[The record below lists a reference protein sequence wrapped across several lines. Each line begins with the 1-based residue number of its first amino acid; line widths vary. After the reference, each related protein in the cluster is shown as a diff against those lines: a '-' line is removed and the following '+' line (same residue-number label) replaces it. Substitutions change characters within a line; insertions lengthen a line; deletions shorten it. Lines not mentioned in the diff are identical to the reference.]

1 MLANCPRFVRPL
13 VALYTLCLL
22 PLAAMCQQPAAPKTD
37 LFSDASNHWYHI
49 ADNKNIIQPAPDQP
63 RYKADEYAAIADN
76 ILLYQ
81 KNNGGWPKNYDMQA
95 ILTPQ
100 QKEALLATKA
110 ETHTTFDNRTT
121 YSHVAYLSQV
131 YTLTHDD
138 KYKQAALKGFDYIL
152 EAQYDN
158 GGWPQYYPLEKKYSR
173 HITYN
178 DDVFAGIMI
187 LLKNVLEN
195 KPDYTYIDDN
205 YRKRLQKAFDKGLDC
220 IVKTQINDAG
230 APTAWCQQ
238 HDEVT
243 LAPAWA
249 RAFEPPCIC
258 SAESA
263 KLVLFLMSLPNPS
276 KEIIAAVQNAATWF
290 NQSKITGITI
300 KTVKVSADSSAAGKA
315 YTDKVVVADAQAA
328 PVWTRYYELKTHRPM
343 FCNRDSKVVYSLA
356 EVEHERRVG
365 YAWYSNEPQKV
376 LDKYDNWLKK
386 QKI

>member
-1 MLANCPRFVRPL
+1 MFANSSGFVRPAK
-13 VALYTLCLL
+13 ALYALLLL
-22 PLAAMCQQPAAPKTD
+22 PFAAICQQSPAPKTD

-49 ADNKNIIQPAPDQP
+49 ADKQNIINPETGQP
-63 RYKADEYAAIADN
+63 RYKPEEYTAIADN

-95 ILTPQ
+95 ILTPN
-100 QKEALLATKA
+100 QKAALLAA
-110 ETHTTFDNRTT
+110 RGEEHTTFDNRTT

-131 YTLTHDD
+131 YTLTHEE
-138 KYKQAALKGFDYIL
+138 KYKQAALRGFDYIL
-152 EAQYDN
+152 EAQYGN

-178 DDVFAGIMI
+178 DDVFAGIMV
-187 LLKNVLEN
+187 LLRDVLEN
-195 KPDYTYIDDN
+195 RPDYTYVEDK

-220 IVKTQINDAG
+220 IIKTQINDAG

-276 KEIIAAVQNAATWF
+276 KEVIAAVQSATAWF
-290 NQSKITGITI
+290 NQSKITGITV
-300 KTVKVSADSSAAGKA
+300 KTVKVSADSSSTGKA
-315 YTDKVVVADAQAA
+315 YTDKVVVNDPQA
-328 PVWTRYYELKTHRPM
+328 PPIWTRYYELKTHRPM

-356 EVEHERRVG
+356 EVEHERRTG

-376 LDKYDNWLKK
+376 LDKYDSWLKK
-386 QKI
+386 LKI

>member
-1 MLANCPRFVRPL
+1 MFANSFRCIRPSM
-13 VALYTLCLL
+13 ALYTFALL
-22 PLAAMCQQPAAPKTD
+22 PFTAFCQPPSVPKTD

-49 ADNKNIIQPAPDQP
+49 ADNKNTINPETGQA
-63 RYKADEYAAIADN
+63 RYKPEEYAAIADN

-95 ILTPQ
+95 ILTPE
-100 QKEALLATKA
+100 QKAALLAAKG
-110 ETHTTFDNRTT
+110 EEHTTFDNRTT

-131 YTLTHDD
+131 YTLTHEE
-138 KYKQAALKGFDYIL
+138 KYKKAALKGFDYIL
-152 EAQYDN
+152 EAQYSN

-178 DDVFAGIMI
+178 DDVFAGIMV
-187 LLKNVLEN
+187 VLRDVLQN
-195 KPDYTYIDDN
+195 KPDYTYVDES

-220 IVKTQINDAG
+220 IIKTQINDTG
-230 APTAWCQQ
+230 VPTAWCQQ

-243 LAPAWA
+243 LQPAWA

-263 KLVLFLMSLPNPS
+263 RLVLFLMSLPNPS
-276 KEIIAAVQNAATWF
+276 KEVIAAVQNATAWF

-300 KTVKVSADSSAAGKA
+300 KTVKISADSSGTGKA
-315 YTDKVVVADAQAA
+315 MSDKIVVADPQAL
-328 PVWTRYYELKTHRPM
+328 PIWTRYYELKTHRPM

-356 EVEHERRVG
+356 EVEHERRMG
-365 YAWYSNEPQKV
+365 YAWYSTEPQKV
-376 LDKYDNWLKK
+376 LDKYDSWLKK

>member
-1 MLANCPRFVRPL
+1 MFANSPGFVRPAK
-13 VALYTLCLL
+13 ALYALLLL
-22 PLAAMCQQPAAPKTD
+22 PFTAICQQPPAPKTD

-49 ADNKNIIQPAPDQP
+49 ADNKNIINPENGQP
-63 RYKADEYAAIADN
+63 RYKPEEYTAIADN

-95 ILTPQ
+95 ILTPN
-100 QKEALLATKA
+100 QKAALLAA
-110 ETHTTFDNRTT
+110 RGEEHTTFDNRTT
-121 YSHVAYLSQV
+121 YSHIAYLSQV
-131 YTLTHDD
+131 YTLTHEE
-138 KYKQAALKGFDYIL
+138 KYKQAALRGFDYIL
-152 EAQYDN
+152 EAQYGN

-178 DDVFAGIMI
+178 DDVFAGIMV
-187 LLKNVLEN
+187 LLRDVLEN
-195 KPDYTYIDDN
+195 RPDYTYVDDK

-220 IVKTQINDAG
+220 IIKTQINDAG

-276 KEIIAAVQNAATWF
+276 KEVIAAVQNAATWF
-290 NQSKITGITI
+290 NQSKITGIAV
-300 KTVKVSADSSAAGKA
+300 KTVKVSADSSSTGKA
-315 YTDKVVVADAQAA
+315 YTDKVVVNDPQA
-328 PVWTRYYELKTHRPM
+328 PPIWTRYYELKTHRPM

-356 EVEHERRVG
+356 EVEHERRTG
-365 YAWYSNEPQKV
+365 YA
-376 LDKYDNWLKK
+376 
-386 QKI
+386 